1 MSCEALTKKGQQC
14 SREGKYL
21 GCCLQH
27 TEMKMIK
34 STEGVKLLKVEKA
47 TDDKHK
53 FVAVFDINGK
63 TKKVPFGAAGMDDY
77 TLTSDKVQRDRY
89 TKRHSKDLKTHDV
102 TKPGYLSMFILWGKY
117 DSVDKNVKEYKRMF
131 NL

>member
-1 MSCEALTKKGQQC
+1 MSCESLTKNGQQC

-27 TEMKMIK
+27 AQLKMVK
-34 STEGVKLLKVEKA
+34 STEGLKLLKVEKA

-53 FVAVFDINGK
+53 FVAVFSKDGK
-63 TKKVPFGAAGMDDY
+63 TKKVPFGAKGYDDY
-77 TLTSDKVQRDRY
+77 TLSKNKIQRENY
-89 TKRHSKDLKTHDV
+89 KNRHSKDLY
-102 TKPGYLSMFILWGKY
+102 TKDPLRAGYLSYYILWG
-117 DSVDKNVKEYKRMF
+117 DSTDINKNVKEYKRMF

>member
-1 MSCEALTKKGQQC
+1 MSCESLTQKGQQC

-27 TEMKMIK
+27 AEMKMVK
-34 STEGVKLLKVEKA
+34 STEGLKLLKVEKA
-47 TDDKHK
+47 TDGKHK
-53 FVAVFDINGK
+53 FVAVFSKDGK
-63 TKKVPFGAAGMDDY
+63 TKNVPFGAAGMEDY

-131 NL
+131 KL